1 MLKYEI
7 SKMLDCRKLRLLPR
21 LKRVPLNAIALLM
34 LLPLGLFAG
43 LSEAETTGSAA
54 ELRQLA
60 QLAEY
65 IGVDYAEA
73 VKDGQVNND
82 NEYREMVEF
91 SLLLVE
97 KSSLLSIADNSQAL
111 AVQAQALQKAIHNKA
126 RVERVRQLSASL
138 RGTLLGL
145 MPELTLPDRLL
156 PEDTVQPLFE
166 THCASCHGR
175 SGLGDGALA
184 AQLDPAPTDFS
195 DKSRALNRSILG
207 LYDAITN
214 GIDDTAM
221 PAFQQLREQQRWS
234 LAFYVGGIAFRN
246 SPPPT
251 SKDSSITLQQ
261 LINHNPVQLVSGHT
275 NVTQQVVEWLRANP
289 VFLFH
294 TTQNPLT
301 ITRARLRS
309 AQNAHLMGDYTAA
322 NDLAV
327 SAYLDGFELIEN
339 SLDARDKALRQAI
352 EANMMTLRRLLK
364 APQPGGE
371 LDALI
376 AETLKFLEEAERLLT
391 GSTLSSGTLFIASLV
406 ILLREG
412 LEALL
417 VVIALTT
424 VLIRTERRDAL
435 RYVHLGWLA
444 ALLAGG
450 ATWAA
455 AQSLINIS
463 GASREVMEGVAALL
477 AALVLLYVGIWMHS
491 KTHAAQWQAYI
502 QQRIGARL
510 KSGTLWGL
518 AALAFVA
525 VYREVFE
532 TVLFYQSLLTQAGSM
547 QYSFVAGGF
556 IVGGLLLAVLAWVL
570 IRYSVKLPIAKFF
583 SATTYLLLALAFI
596 LMGKA
601 VSALQEAAII
611 GIAPL
616 PVSFE
621 WDWIGVK
628 STWQGVLAQS
638 SVLLVFLVFMALT
651 RSQQRRS
658 VSESQN
664 SDANNPR
671 DTVANSD

>member
-1 MLKYEI
+1 
-7 SKMLDCRKLRLLPR
+7 MLDCWKLPLLPR
-21 LKRVPLNAIALLM
+21 LKRVPLNAIALL
-34 LLPLGLFAG
+34 LLLSIWLLAEV
-43 LSEAETTGSAA
+43 SEAETTGSAA

-73 VKDGQVNND
+73 VKDGQVSND
-82 NEYREMVEF
+82 NEYREMIEF
-91 SLLLVE
+91 SQLLVE
-97 KSSLLSIADNSQAL
+97 KSSLSTTDDSEAL
-111 AVQAQALQKAIHNKA
+111 AVQVQAQALQKAIHNKA
-126 RVERVRQLSASL
+126 SVEGVRQLSASL

-221 PAFQQLREQQRWS
+221 PAFKQLTELERWS
-234 LAFYVGGIAFRN
+234 LALNVGGLAFQA

-251 SKDSSITLQQ
+251 SKEFIINLQQ
-261 LINHNPVQLVSGHT
+261 LINHHPAQLAFGHT
-275 NVTQQVVEWLRANP
+275 DLTQQAVEWLRANP
-289 VFLFH
+289 ERLFRP
-294 TTQNPLT
+294 TQNPLI
-301 ITRARLRS
+301 ITRERLMS
-309 AQNAHLMGDYTAA
+309 AQNAHLQDDYAA
-322 NDLAV
+322 ASELAV

-339 SLDARDKALRQAI
+339 NLDAQDKALRQAI

-364 APQPGGE
+364 EPQSGGD
-371 LDALI
+371 LDTLI
-376 AETLKFLEEAERLLT
+376 AETLKLLDDAERLLAV
-391 GSTLSSGTLFIASLV
+391 STLSSGTLFTASLV

-435 RYVHLGWLA
+435 RYVHMGWIA

-463 GASREVMEGVAALL
+463 GASREVMEGFAALL

-491 KTHAAQWQAYI
+491 KTHAAHWQAYI
-502 QQRIGARL
+502 QRNISARL
-510 KSGTLWGL
+510 KSGALWGL

-532 TVLFYQSLLTQAGSM
+532 TVLFYQSLLTQAGSA

-556 IVGGLLLAVLAWVL
+556 VVGGMLLASLAWVL

-583 SATTYLLLALAFI
+583 STTTYLLLGLAFI

-601 VSALQEAAII
+601 VLALQEAAII

-628 STWQGVLAQS
+628 STWQGVLAQM
-638 SVLLVFLVFMALT
+638 SVLLVFLVFIALS
-651 RSQQRRS
+651 RRQQQTS
-658 VSESQN
+658 L
-664 SDANNPR
+664 
-671 DTVANSD
+671 